1 MELKGWI
8 VVGKKKSFW
17 GKETQRWTVGAVDTV
32 TEAHQNVNMLN
43 KWSEDQIKRLQDG
56 MNWWT
61 SMRRGTDEPANW
73 SYNPPLLLCPWDVK
87 WTLSDAK
94 RVEYSFEPLFAF
106 PNYYKEL

>member
-17 GKETQRWTVGAVDTV
+17 GKEVERWTVGAVDTV

-43 KWSEDQIKRLQDG
+43 QWSADQIKRTKDRTATL
-56 MNWWT
+56 W
-61 SMRRGTDEPANW
+61 
-73 SYNPPLLLCPWDVK
+73 NPPLMLCPWDVK

-94 RVEYSFEPLFAF
+94 RIEYSFQPLFVF
-106 PNYYKEL
+106 PNYYKE